1 MSNKR
6 KKNTLSLET
15 KVKILEKLD
24 KGVQGNRLALDFNVS
39 KSAIS
44 YIKSNRSSILN
55 AVSNTYQEA
64 SNKTVHSA
72 EYPKMESRLYEWF
85 LKQRERKC
93 TLTATILKEKAKQIF
108 GEEYPDKNKNA
119 FRASDGWFTKFKKRH
134 GIRFLKIGGEIL
146 SSDIASITPFI
157 HRFRAKVTEMG
168 LIESQ
173 LYNVDETG
181 LFYRCLPDK
190 TYVSACEKS
199 APGYKIQKE
208 RISIL
213 LGSNA
218 DGSHKLVPLVIG
230 KAKNPRS
237 FKGFKNPLHYNFSK
251 NAWMTSRI
259 FHDWFHKIFINEVIQ
274 FSQKNN
280 LPPKALLLIDNC
292 SAHAP
297 IEHLQSK
304 DGNIVAYFLPPNV
317 TAAVQPMD
325 QNPIKLT
332 KLVYRSKLLAEI
344 IAEGG
349 ALNSLLKS
357 HSIRKAIIFL
367 KQAWDEITPKVM
379 RNSWSKLLNW
389 DSDQYD
395 SDDDVPLAEL
405 LNKNEDC
412 NESLQVNQTL
422 LAEIDPNSFM
432 CIADIEKWNEDEFED
447 RTGDD
452 LSSDDEFS
460 DSSEDDVVD
469 DTPVISNVIAI
480 ESVNNLINWCNKSE
494 LSSSKH
500 MANLLALRNDIV
512 ISDLKK
518 PKKQTNITDYMA
530 NKN

>member
-325 QNPIKLT
+325 KNPIKLT

-500 MANLLALRNDIV
+500 MTNLLALRNDIV

-518 PKKQTNITDYMA
+518 PKNQTNITDYMS